1 MLHNVVLRTPTEAVV
16 VTIKGVDVAV
26 DVVIL
31 TPVVAN
37 IFKETLTV
45 AVKSATASI
54 TLPTPAINATQM
66 LHLHYLHIWL
76 PMLLRLKS

>member
-1 MLHNVVLRTPTEAVV
+1 MLHNMVLHPPIEAMVITVKVVE
-16 VTIKGVDVAV
+16 VDVAMAV

-45 AVKSATASI
+45 AV
-54 TLPTPAINATQM
+54 
-66 LHLHYLHIWL
+66 Y
-76 PMLLRLKS
+76 